1 MAAGSAQPR
10 ERAPTRPPRRAT
22 QARPRAEGAARGGS
36 RRRARGAALEWR
48 SGPPPPPSSAPRGP
62 TLGGGSGR
70 RRAGESWA
78 GEQGRARPCCRV
90 ARGSPCR
97 MPAGEGGRE
106 VLPGW
111 DGGAAGREVKEPPQ
125 SRRGPAELERGLG
138 LAGLERG
145 RREEGAARRGM
156 REEGAAR
163 AAVAAMGLG
172 ARAAAAGPAREPPP
186 LALRACRRRW
196 QRALAATPRPCR
208 RRGRDGSRP
217 GQEGM
222 AGAARRQGERE
233 ETKGGRAG
241 PLLAGE
247 GGGAER
253 AGAPPARGRRRRRRD
268 GGGRTGRERGEQ

>member
-1 MAAGSAQPR
+1 M
-10 ERAPTRPPRRAT
+10 
-22 QARPRAEGAARGGS
+22 
-36 RRRARGAALEWR
+36 
-48 SGPPPPPSSAPRGP
+48 
-62 TLGGGSGR
+62 
-70 RRAGESWA
+70 
-78 GEQGRARPCCRV
+78 
-90 ARGSPCR
+90 
-97 MPAGEGGRE
+97 
-106 VLPGW
+106 LPGW
-111 DGGAAGREVKEPPQ
+111 DGGAAGREVKEPLQ
-125 SRRGPAELERGLG
+125 SRRGPAELERGLR

-196 QRALAATPRPCR
+196 QRARSPPPRAPAAGGDGTA
-208 RRGRDGSRP
+208 RGRGRK
-217 GQEGM
+217 GWLGRL
-222 AGAARRQGERE
+222 AGRERE

-253 AGAPPARGRRRRRRD
+253 AGGAAG
-268 GGGRTGRERGEQ
+268 

>member
-1 MAAGSAQPR
+1 MRAWQGSRGELDHAAVLPAG
-10 ERAPTRPPRRAT
+10 RRAACPP
-22 QARPRAEGAARGGS
+22 ARE
-36 RRRARGAALEWR
+36 
-48 SGPPPPPSSAPRGP
+48 
-62 TLGGGSGR
+62 
-70 RRAGESWA
+70 
-78 GEQGRARPCCRV
+78 
-90 ARGSPCR
+90 
-97 MPAGEGGRE
+97 GEGGRE

-145 RREEGAARRGM
+145 RREEGAARRGV

-163 AAVAAMGLG
+163 AAVAAMGLV
-172 ARAAAAGPAREPPP
+172 ARAAAAGPARVPPPP
-186 LALRACRRRW
+186 LAA
-196 QRALAATPRPCR
+196 ALAATPRPCR

-217 GQEGM
+217 GQKGM

-253 AGAPPARGRRRRRRD
+253 AGGAAG
-268 GGGRTGRERGEQ
+268 

>member
-1 MAAGSAQPR
+1 M
-10 ERAPTRPPRRAT
+10 
-22 QARPRAEGAARGGS
+22 
-36 RRRARGAALEWR
+36 
-48 SGPPPPPSSAPRGP
+48 
-62 TLGGGSGR
+62 
-70 RRAGESWA
+70 
-78 GEQGRARPCCRV
+78 
-90 ARGSPCR
+90 
-97 MPAGEGGRE
+97 
-106 VLPGW
+106 LPGW

-163 AAVAAMGLG
+163 AAAAAMGLG

-241 PLLAGE
+241 PLLAVE

-253 AGAPPARGRRRRRRD
+253 AGGAAG
-268 GGGRTGRERGEQ
+268 